1 MQTRSGLVVMDV
13 LSIVVVVVMR
23 HERDGIG
30 NVVEY
35 DLYIIVRDVKRK
47 DAGPPCDEMFWS
59 FDGAIGGDEVRN
71 DEMGGKVR

>member
-35 DLYIIVRDVKRK
+35 DLYRQERKKKRC
-47 DAGPPCDEMFWS
+47 GSTM
-59 FDGAIGGDEVRN
+59 R
-71 DEMGGKVR
+71 